1 MGNSLLVMPLHIP
14 DAKVKSLNL
23 SQDKDTKPVAGMSN
37 YSMTMQ
43 EKRDAESSVN
53 QLLARK
59 SEISE
64 WTAIDVS

>member
-1 MGNSLLVMPLHIP
+1 MRSPE
-14 DAKVKSLNL
+14 
-23 SQDKDTKPVAGMSN
+23 DKDTKPVAGMSN

-64 WTAIDVS
+64 WTAMDVS